1 MLQSAKEANH
11 GTRNWNTR
19 SLKLDKILPDGR
31 GCLDSYEVKKISCT
45 LQLLHDIVLAKH
57 LGSCT
62 LLKEKM

>member
-31 GCLDSYEVKKISCT
+31 GCLDSYEVKKI
-45 LQLLHDIVLAKH
+45 IAPYNFY
-57 LGSCT
+57 
-62 LLKEKM
+62 MI